1 MERYA
6 SFIGKRVEAHY
17 RSADIHLF
25 AVGVI
30 VADNGKSIYLE
41 DRFASGGT
49 EKMMR
54 LELPYT
60 HVVRIVEL
68 GLSDPALV
76 PMLRPT
82 VK

>member
-6 SFIGKRVEAHY
+6 PFIGKRVEAHY
-17 RSADIHLF
+17 RSADVHMF

-30 VADNGKSIYLE
+30 VADNGKSVYLE

-60 HVVRIVEL
+60 HIVRIVEL
-68 GLSDPALV
+68 GISDPALV
-76 PMLRPT
+76 SALRP
-82 VK
+82 VIK

>member
-1 MERYA
+1 MERYS
-6 SFIGKRVEAHY
+6 SFVGKRVEAHY
-17 RSADIHLF
+17 RSADIHMF

-30 VADNGKSIYLE
+30 VADNGKAVYLE

-60 HVVRIVEL
+60 HIVRLVEL

-76 PMLRPT
+76 STLRP
-82 VK
+82 VMK

>member
-6 SFIGKRVEAHY
+6 SYIGKRVEAHY

-25 AVGVI
+25 AVGII
-30 VADNGKSIYLE
+30 VADNGKSVYLE

-60 HVVRIVEL
+60 HIVRIVEL
-68 GLSDPALV
+68 GISDAALLSALH
-76 PMLRPT
+76 PT

>member
-1 MERYA
+1 MQRYA

-30 VADNGKSIYLE
+30 VADNGKSVYLE

-49 EKMMR
+49 DKIMR

-60 HVVRIVEL
+60 HIVRLVEL
-68 GLSDPALV
+68 MPSQPVPPSAVRVPA
-76 PMLRPT
+76 
-82 VK
+82 K

>member
-1 MERYA
+1 
-6 SFIGKRVEAHY
+6 
-17 RSADIHLF
+17 
-25 AVGVI
+25 
-30 VADNGKSIYLE
+30 
-41 DRFASGGT
+41 
-49 EKMMR
+49 MMR

>member
-1 MERYA
+1 MERYS
-6 SFIGKRVEAHY
+6 SFVGKRVEAHY
-17 RSADIHLF
+17 RSADIHMF

-30 VADNGKSIYLE
+30 VADNGTAVYLE

-60 HVVRIVEL
+60 HIVRLVEL

-76 PMLRPT
+76 STLRP
-82 VK
+82 VMK

>member
-17 RSADIHLF
+17 RSADIHLL

-60 HVVRIVEL
+60 HIVRIVEL
-68 GLSDPALV
+68 GISDPALV
-76 PMLRPT
+76 STLRPT